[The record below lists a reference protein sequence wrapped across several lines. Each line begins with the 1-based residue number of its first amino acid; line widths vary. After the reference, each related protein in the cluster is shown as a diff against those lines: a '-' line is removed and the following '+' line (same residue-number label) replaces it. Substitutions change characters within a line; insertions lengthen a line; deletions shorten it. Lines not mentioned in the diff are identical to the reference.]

1 MMNRTAL
8 RQPILE
14 QVPPTPQA
22 SFLCEVVKGTGYG
35 ALWHF
40 HPEHQ
45 ITLVLKSKGYRIVGD
60 SMERLKPGDLVLVGS
75 NLPHVWHQDETAPKS
90 DDAVHAIVI
99 RFLDNFM
106 GADFM
111 QRPELEAVRGLLRK
125 AGRGLRVTGQ
135 TRVEAEARLL
145 KLVECEGLARLIELL
160 GVLELLAHSC
170 DLTPLSSPTYQAT
183 SVQVGT
189 QGRMHRVLQ
198 YIHANLSEEI
208 DRDEVARRANLS
220 EGAFSRFFK
229 ARTGRTL
236 PQYVNELRIG
246 RACLLLAETDRK
258 VVEVAAECGFENLA
272 NFNRQFLK
280 TTHKTPRDWRR
291 EFQQSSGM

>member
-1 MMNRTAL
+1 VL

-14 QVPPTPQA
+14 HTPPTPQA
-22 SFLCEVVKGTGYG
+22 SFSCEVLKGSGYG
-35 ALWHF
+35 HSWHF

-75 NLPHVWHQDETAPKS
+75 NLPHVWYQDQSGPKLK
-90 DDAVHAIVI
+90 DAVHALVI
-99 RFLDNFM
+99 RFRDDFM
-106 GADFM
+106 GPDFM
-111 QRPELEAVRGLLRK
+111 TRPELEGVRGLLRR
-125 AGRGLRVTGQ
+125 AGRGLKVTGK
-135 TRVEAEARLL
+135 TRADVEAKLLRLA
-145 KLVECEGLARLIELL
+145 ECEGLARLIELL
-160 GVLELLAHSC
+160 GVLEMLAGSKE
-170 DLTPLSSPTYQAT
+170 LEPLSSPTYQAST
-183 SVQVGT
+183 VPNGAQS
-189 QGRMHRVLQ
+189 RMDRVLH
-198 YIHANLSEEI
+198 YIHENLAEEI

-246 RACLLLAETDRK
+246 RACLLLAGTDRK
-258 VVEVAAECGFENLA
+258 VVDVASECGFENLA

-280 TTHKTPRDWRR
+280 TTHRSPRDWRR
-291 EFQQSSGM
+291 EFKQSAGI